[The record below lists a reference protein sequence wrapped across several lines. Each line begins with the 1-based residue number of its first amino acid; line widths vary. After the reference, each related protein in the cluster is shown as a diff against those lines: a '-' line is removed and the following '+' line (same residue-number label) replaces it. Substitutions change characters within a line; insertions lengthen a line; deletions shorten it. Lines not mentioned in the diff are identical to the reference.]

1 MAYNGSIR
9 SSRWPLIIGAVLCLV
24 VLPAA
29 CIYDNQRRNEIL
41 AERSRTVSRQ
51 LLAKAKVTPIN
62 PDGRIELKGHVQ
74 LYGFWSKGHQIKR
87 SSETS
92 EDPGRDAQIC
102 DAYCSTIL
110 RLPGVKSVTIKW
122 ANGTF
127 TRFSL
132 RGKGK
137 CTAPSEELAE
147 PDSLADFDS
156 RNWLL
161 AGKET
166 VDIGEL
172 GRLVSE
178 NGSALVI
185 AWKARLAKDLCVQAD
200 FVEQKP
206 DIILDNISLRIDP
219 MRLSREQLKD
229 SFVAEPVRREG
240 LMIYDADRV
249 IVFRRAFAMTTIL
262 AEPFSKSLY
271 ISSDFRDIGMMN
283 VRDVLTD
290 FPAQEGAALSRVMS
304 EHTNILE
311 GLDWRGPIDDLASD
325 LRKALANPART
336 RNDPAINFAPI
347 WIESLATRQPDAE
360 EWALLGALIADLRIK
375 DLSGVSEVIR
385 RNQENAV
392 VLASYMKKRMAAEP
406 RESEAA
412 RLLSTWLCEL
422 TNECPD
428 IDAP

>member
-1 MAYNGSIR
+1 
-9 SSRWPLIIGAVLCLV
+9 
-24 VLPAA
+24 
-29 CIYDNQRRNEIL
+29 
-41 AERSRTVSRQ
+41 
-51 LLAKAKVTPIN
+51 
-62 PDGRIELKGHVQ
+62 
-74 LYGFWSKGHQIKR
+74 
-87 SSETS
+87 
-92 EDPGRDAQIC
+92 
-102 DAYCSTIL
+102 L
-110 RLPGVKSVTIKW
+110 RLPDVKSVTIKW
-122 ANGTF
+122 TNGIF

-137 CTAPSEELAE
+137 CTSPSEELAG

-156 RNWLL
+156 RKWVL

-185 AWKARLAKDLCVQAD
+185 AWKARLARDLCVQAD
-200 FVEQKP
+200 FIEQKP
-206 DIILDNISLRIDP
+206 DIVLDNIALRIDP
-219 MRLSREQLKD
+219 MRLTRDQLKD

-240 LMIYDADRV
+240 LIIYNADRV

-262 AEPFSKSLY
+262 AQPFAKSLY
-271 ISSDFRDIGMMN
+271 ISSDFKDIGMMN
-283 VRDVLTD
+283 VRDLLTD
-290 FPAQEGAALSRVMS
+290 FPAEEGAALSRVMS

-325 LRKALANPART
+325 LRDALVEPART
-336 RNDPAINFAPI
+336 KNDPAIKSAPI
-347 WIESLATRQPDAE
+347 WIESLTIRQPDAE

-375 DLSGVSEVIR
+375 DLRGVSEVIR

-392 VLASYMKKRMAAEP
+392 VLAPYMKKRMAAEP
-406 RESEAA
+406 RESDSA

-422 TNECPD
+422 INECPD
-428 IDAP
+428 IDTP